1 MSLDRN
7 DVFVNGGVNNKDYVY
22 VISFFILLML
32 PFMFDFL
39 ASSSIKS
46 YGSIYLPIFFITFAG
61 MGFALITR
69 NKFTREVIYGTIK
82 DDKKLFWSL
91 LVGEGFGFLL
101 ISSLI
106 FGQNVLSFFKM
117 DLPFSIGV
125 VTSSASSSDI
135 ALLVV
140 IAIFAVEAEESFR
153 ASFLVPTFTKLR
165 MPILFI
171 FAGIVTLAVSQLY
184 LATVVFFFFALVF
197 AFSKTLN
204 AKVMASNLDRHF
216 SAILVAAVVF
226 GMFHIYSYSGSG
238 NELSMIMSA
247 ILFAII
253 ADIINWQLQNAVASR
268 IAHSVNN
275 AFVLAATAGIS
286 FILAGLVVLVYAII
300 IIMIWKTRPFTST
313 VTMQNEPR
321 RIRVAASG

>member
-1 MSLDRN
+1 
-7 DVFVNGGVNNKDYVY
+7 
-22 VISFFILLML
+22 
-32 PFMFDFL
+32 
-39 ASSSIKS
+39 
-46 YGSIYLPIFFITFAG
+46 
-61 MGFALITR
+61 
-69 NKFTREVIYGTIK
+69 
-82 DDKKLFWSL
+82 
-91 LVGEGFGFLL
+91 
-101 ISSLI
+101 
-106 FGQNVLSFFKM
+106 
-117 DLPFSIGV
+117 
-125 VTSSASSSDI
+125 
-135 ALLVV
+135 VV